1 MTVTH
6 VAVMILA
13 QCLIRSWA
21 SPLVYFNS
29 LSSLPF
35 GSGIHFS
42 TSSLNRSTKWLYS
55 NEFSSKHSNSTF
67 GAACFL
73 IIFISRHSLQRGQNP
88 SVINN
93 PAPPPIIGYPR
104 IFRIFL
110 TPPPNHPTSIFT
122 VSQHFPS
129 CVQLHYF
136 NLYKSLLWLYVE
148 GYQGVFSLSIRQD

>member
-55 NEFSSKHSNSTF
+55 NEFPSKHSNSTF

-104 IFRIFL
+104 IFRFFL
-110 TPPPNHPTSIFT
+110 TPPPPITPPPSSRYLSISLVVSNYITSI
-122 VSQHFPS
+122 
-129 CVQLHYF
+129 CIKACYDCML
-136 NLYKSLLWLYVE
+136 KA
-148 GYQGVFSLSIRQD
+148 IRECFL